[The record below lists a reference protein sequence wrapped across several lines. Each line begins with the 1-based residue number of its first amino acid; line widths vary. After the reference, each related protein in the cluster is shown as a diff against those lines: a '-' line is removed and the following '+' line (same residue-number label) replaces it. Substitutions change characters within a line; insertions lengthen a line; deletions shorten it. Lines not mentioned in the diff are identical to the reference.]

1 MARVTVEDCGHIPNR
16 FELVILA
23 AQRAKQIA
31 SGADLTIN
39 RDNDKD
45 SVVSLREIA
54 DQTID
59 IEKLREDITQSFCK
73 KQLIERLS
81 RPSDKENSEIEELLA
96 EEGEHIEDNDME
108 DHFSVSSNGK
118 SGLSFEGDNVEAED

>member
-1 MARVTVEDCGHIPNR
+1 MARVTVEDCDHIANR

-31 SGADLTIN
+31 SGAELSVP

-54 DQTID
+54 EQTID
-59 IEKLREDITQSFCK
+59 VAKLREDITQSYCK
-73 KQLIERLS
+73 RQVVERLTRS
-81 RPSDKENSEIEELLA
+81 SGRDNSEIEELLA
-96 EEGEHIEDNDME
+96 EEGELIEDSDEME
-108 DHFSVSSNGK
+108 ENFSAAIGK
-118 SGLSFEGDNVEAED
+118 GELSFEGDNVDVED